1 MAYSSNDIRT
11 EWEIIEDAIR
21 YSKFTGENQVV
32 FTTECAERMVKLLK
46 DREILMESRNPYRP
60 IYTRTVHGAVKV
72 LCGACRERLSI
83 SRKGLFCPYCGHEID
98 WNGEAIERALKESK
112 DCNQIETNCN

>member
-1 MAYSSNDIRT
+1 MTYSNNDIRT

-21 YSKFTGENQVV
+21 YSKSTGENQVV

-46 DREILMESRNPYRP
+46 DREILMESRIPYRP
-60 IYTRTVHGAVKV
+60 IYTMTVHGAVKV

-83 SRKGLFCPYCGHEID
+83 SRKGFWCPYCGHEID
-98 WNGEAIERALKESK
+98 WDGEAIERGRERERERKER
-112 DCNQIETNCN
+112 